1 MESTLLSLLLALFS
15 LEGITIRSF
24 IGGGIFALPSY
35 RCLRSKPSPQC
46 TVDTFNSRAPEHN
59 AADIFA
65 VIM

>member
-24 IGGGIFALPSY
+24 IGGGIFALPTSY

-46 TVDTFNSRAPEHN
+46 TVDTFILGLQNTTLQTFSP
-59 AADIFA
+59 
-65 VIM
+65 

>member
-15 LEGITIRSF
+15 LEGI
-24 IGGGIFALPSY
+24 FALPTSY